1 MSQAIQLNPS
11 GNGAINISVNTGKQN
26 GLTQK
31 LSGEEKKS
39 ISLAN
44 QNKNDGLAARQN
56 IAKKQAMKIVGD
68 AFDGDKKIDAQLQ
81 EIRDKNKVL
90 SSDRG
95 EKQKIIASCEQDI
108 TDMKK
113 AYGVSDDS
121 QEQKDL
127 ELLQKEILSHQD
139 LTRSDMDR
147 LKEIKEGGLTE
158 YQTAAVD
165 KTRTIGHQK
174 DEIRIIDSQIAG
186 NNMAISSA
194 KIERLKSSPML
205 KAQKEAEQ
213 IMDEAS
219 KDAISQMYA
228 DATEHIEDEQEE
240 KFIEAKEQAEKKEEQ
255 EEKLEEI
262 REKREEAT
270 RHTENSGNDMKD
282 LTIIIEEQDY
292 MSSKNDVKSEIDEV
306 LDKLKLLSEDIKGIE
321 VDKNV

>member
-1 MSQAIQLNPS
+1 MYISNLSNS
-11 GNGAINISVNTGKQN
+11 GTDGAINISVNTGKQTESIPQIP
-26 GLTQK
+26 GKHQK
-31 LSGEEKKS
+31 TVFY
-39 ISLAN
+39 AN
-44 QNKNDGLAARQN
+44 RNKNDGLTARQN

-68 AFDGDKKIDAQLQ
+68 AFEGDKKIDTQLQ

-90 SSDRG
+90 ASDRG

-108 TDMKK
+108 ADMKK
-113 AYGVSDDS
+113 AYGVADDS

-127 ELLQKEILSHQD
+127 ELLQKEILSPQD

-147 LKEIKEGGLTE
+147 LKQIKEGGLTE

-165 KTRTIGHQK
+165 KTKTIKDQK
-174 DEIRIIDSQIAG
+174 DDIRIIDSQIAG

-219 KDAISQMYA
+219 NDAIAQMYA

-255 EEKLEEI
+255 EEKIEEI
-262 REKREEAT
+262 REKREEGT
-270 RHTENSGNDMKD
+270 KHSDNSENDMKD
-282 LTIIIEEQDY
+282 LTIIIEEQNY
-292 MSSKNDVKSEIDEV
+292 VNGETDVRSEIDEV
-306 LDKLKLLSEDIKGIE
+306 LDKLNLLSEDIKGIE
-321 VDKNV
+321 VDKTI

>member
-1 MSQAIQLNPS
+1 MNITNFSNS
-11 GNGAINISVNTGKQN
+11 GTNGAINISVNTGKQ
-26 GLTQK
+26 TESIHK
-31 LSGEEKKS
+31 VSGKDKKN
-39 ISLAN
+39 ISLAK
-44 QNKNDGLAARQN
+44 QNKNDGLTARQN

-68 AFDGDKKIDAQLQ
+68 AFEGDKKIDAQLQ

-90 SSDRG
+90 LADRG
-95 EKQKIIASCEQDI
+95 EKQKLIASREQDI
-108 TDMKK
+108 ADLKN
-113 AYGVSDDS
+113 AYGVADDS

-127 ELLQKEILSHQD
+127 ELLQKEILSPQD

-147 LKEIKEGGLTE
+147 LKLIKKGGLTE

-165 KTRTIGHQK
+165 KTKTIGHQK
-174 DEIRIIDSQIAG
+174 DDIRIIDSQIAG

-219 KDAISQMYA
+219 KDAIAQMYA
-228 DATEHIEDEQEE
+228 DATEQIEDEQEE
-240 KFIEAKEQAEKKEEQ
+240 KFIEAKEQAEKKAEQ
-255 EEKLEEI
+255 EEKVEEI
-262 REKREEAT
+262 REKRKEST
-270 RHTENSGNDMKD
+270 RHTENSGNDIKD

-292 MSSKNDVKSEIDEV
+292 MSSKNNVQSEIDEV

>member
-1 MSQAIQLNPS
+1 MSRLVQMNSNNI
-11 GNGAINISVNTGKQN
+11 AINISVNTVKQ
-26 GLTQK
+26 LETARRMPD
-31 LSGEEKKS
+31 EEKKS
-39 ISLAN
+39 VSLAKTN
-44 QNKNDGLAARQN
+44 QNDGLAARQN

-68 AFDGDKKIDAQLQ
+68 AFDGDKKIDAQLK

-90 SSDRG
+90 AADRG

-108 TDMKK
+108 ANMKK
-113 AYGVSDDS
+113 AYGVADDS

-127 ELLQKEILSHQD
+127 ELLQKEILSPQD
-139 LTRSDMDR
+139 LTKSDMER
-147 LKEIKEGGLTE
+147 LKEIKEGWLTE

-165 KTRTIGHQK
+165 KTKTIGHQK
-174 DEIRIIDSQIAG
+174 DDIRIIDSQIAG

-255 EEKLEEI
+255 EEKIEEI
-262 REKREEAT
+262 REKREEGA
-270 RHTENSGNDMKD
+270 RRPENTDNDMKD

-292 MSSKNDVKSEIDEV
+292 MDGKSDVKSEIDEV

-321 VDKNV
+321 VDKTV